1 MPFWLYMRKESVGAA
16 ENLPPELEM
25 HGGIVEIPSE
35 DLHVVSRYIA
45 KWAWQYDKGAL
56 LKKCMLNWQKK
67 NEVSLPYNAF
77 SYLSAEAQAHTK
89 EAAKYVYLD
98 LLNILCGKNTMNMYG
113 YVHFGALNLKRYYQ
127 SMTNRL
133 LRALKQKEEEA
144 VFVQALQLL
153 VKAGQPAQ
161 KRKARVFLYPD
172 GAFAVYDEKGH
183 DLKEEYLSQI
193 SKDEW
198 QSSKCEDQL
207 LSVLVNYIPSEII
220 VQKEAQ
226 DWSLEL
232 LSAVFG
238 DSLKIMK

>member
-144 VFVQALQLL
+144 VVC
-153 VKAGQPAQ
+153 AGFA
-161 KRKARVFLYPD
+161 
-172 GAFAVYDEKGH
+172 AFGQSRTACAKKKSAGFS
-183 DLKEEYLSQI
+183 LSRRSI
-193 SKDEW
+193 
-198 QSSKCEDQL
+198 CCL
-207 LSVLVNYIPSEII
+207 
-220 VQKEAQ
+220 
-226 DWSLEL
+226 
-232 LSAVFG
+232 
-238 DSLKIMK
+238 

>member
-113 YVHFGALNLKRYYQ
+113 YVHFGALNFKALLPKYDQSSFAGVKAKRGRGGVCGRLCSFWSKQ
-127 SMTNRL
+127 DSLRKKEKRGFFSIPTEHLLSMT
-133 LRALKQKEEEA
+133 
-144 VFVQALQLL
+144 
-153 VKAGQPAQ
+153 
-161 KRKARVFLYPD
+161 KR
-172 GAFAVYDEKGH
+172 GM
-183 DLKEEYLSQI
+183 I
-193 SKDEW
+193 
-198 QSSKCEDQL
+198 
-207 LSVLVNYIPSEII
+207 
-220 VQKEAQ
+220 
-226 DWSLEL
+226 
-232 LSAVFG
+232 
-238 DSLKIMK
+238 